1 MNAKDYIGYF
11 DAAATRDALVEGIKS
26 WFDRNGHGCNA
37 VIGMSGGADS
47 TIAAALCA
55 RAIGAD
61 RVMGVMLPN
70 GAQADIDYAREA
82 CSAVGM
88 KRVTYNIGSL
98 YLEASIGAEISVST
112 LAVPGVHEITEQT
125 KVNLQPRLRTA
136 MLYAIS
142 QSVDGRVVGTSNLSE
157 IMTGYFTKWGDECGD
172 FKPLAALTKTE
183 VVAMGLT
190 MQELPKCLVEK
201 TPSDGLGDRTDEE
214 ALGFSYADLDLWI
227 RARDLP
233 FTNLDR
239 LARNI
244 PHEVARAMEDRVA
257 KSEFKRIHPETFG
270 FCAPVYRDSAWMSN
284 TNRKEKIQ

>member
-26 WFDRNGHGCNA
+26 WFDRNGQGCNA

-88 KRVTYNIGSL
+88 KRVTYNISDL

-112 LAVPGVHEITEQT
+112 LAVHGVYEITEQT
-125 KVNLQPRLRTA
+125 KVNLQPRLRAA

-142 QSVDGRVVGTSNLSE
+142 QSVNGRVVGTSNLSE

-190 MQELPKCLVEK
+190 MQELPQCLVEK

-214 ALGFSYADLDLWI
+214 ALGFSYDDLDLWI
-227 RARDLP
+227 RAGDLP
-233 FTNLDR
+233 FTDMGR

-244 PHEVARAMEDRVA
+244 PHEVARAIEDRVA
-257 KSEFKRIHPETFG
+257 KSQFKRLSPETFG